1 MKATYINRYGDTITF
16 KEQSNNIVAMSG
28 YDPAYVRVGWENDYS
43 EAYEIYS
50 MECLALSEPDMN
62 LLVED
67 VNDDNRG
74 ILRKF
79 TYPEFAYHVD
89 EAMHDKK
96 KFYNRYCKYVYT
108 DFERYKMFD
117 PSGGPYISIGMNVGL
132 YFDDKKP
139 RIVQEINVLKTKTY
153 LTVSHE

>member
-28 YDPAYVRVGWENDYS
+28 YDPTYVRVGWENDYS

-50 MECLALSEPDMN
+50 MQCQALSEPDMD
-62 LLVED
+62 LLV
-67 VNDDNRG
+67 DDGN
-74 ILRKF
+74 ILREF
-79 TYPEFAYHVD
+79 TYPEFAYQVD
-89 EAMHDKK
+89 EAMHNKNH
-96 KFYNRYCKYVYT
+96 FYNRYCKYVCT
-108 DFERYKMFD
+108 DFSRYKMFD

-139 RIVQEINVLKTKTY
+139 RIVQEINLLKTKTY